1 LPRPARADDA
11 GERGHGKA
19 RPASGQPDFQVI
31 DVAKFIWVNYQDDL
45 QQAGDL
51 FYWQLEVQWAADDL
65 RKEGKLLP
73 KSKSGK
79 GHLQLA

>member
-1 LPRPARADDA
+1 
-11 GERGHGKA
+11 
-19 RPASGQPDFQVI
+19 
-31 DVAKFIWVNYQDDL
+31 VAKFIWVNFQDDL
-45 QQAGDL
+45 QQAGEL
-51 FYWQLEVQWAADDL
+51 FYTWQLEVQWAADDL